1 MTEILNIKNQLV
13 LNWCTIDRLFYI
25 ELNGQEIHQQQT
37 KPTDAE
43 LLEAYLS
50 DQWDAVFNTMRAGER
65 VRVSER
71 VYYDM
76 LGAVPPKKQ
85 NATSFYCGE
94 PYSGSLYYYF
104 EKVDGK
110 YYGQLKS
117 LN

>member
-1 MTEILNIKNQLV
+1 MNEILNIKNQLV
-13 LNWCTIDRLFYI
+13 LNWCNIDRLFYV
-25 ELNGQEIHQQQT
+25 ELNGQEIHHQQT

-50 DQWDAVFNTMRAGER
+50 DQWQAVFDTMRTGER

-71 VYYDM
+71 VYYEM

-85 NATSFYCGE
+85 TATSFYCGE

-104 EKVDGK
+104 EKVEGK
-110 YYGQLKS
+110 CYGQLKKI
-117 LN
+117 N